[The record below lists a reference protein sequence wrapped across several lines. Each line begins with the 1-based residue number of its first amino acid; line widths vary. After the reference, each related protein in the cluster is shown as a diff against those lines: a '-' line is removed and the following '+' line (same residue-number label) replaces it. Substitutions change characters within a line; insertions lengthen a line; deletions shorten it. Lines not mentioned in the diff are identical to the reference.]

1 MSRVD
6 YRDVGLK
13 VGLEIHQQ
21 LDTREK
27 LFCSCP
33 AELGEEEHDEFVRQ
47 LRPTRSELGDVDPAA
62 LFEWRKGRLYLYQAP
77 LDHSCLV
84 EADEE
89 PPHPINRE
97 AVAVAVAVA
106 KALGSS
112 IVDEVHVMRK
122 TVIDGSNTS
131 GFQRTAVVALGGSI
145 KVGGKEVPI
154 ETIVVEEDAARKV
167 GEKGRYVIYRLD
179 RLGIPLIEIAT
190 APVIETPEEAK
201 EVALAI
207 GTMLR
212 LTGRVKRGIGTI
224 RQDLNVSIRGGAK
237 TEIKG
242 VQRLELI
249 PKVVEY
255 EVLRQLNLLMIRD
268 MLRERGVTREELEKV
283 EPVDV
288 SSLLAG
294 SRSRVVKRALS
305 SGGVVIAVKLPRMK
319 GIVGMEVMPGRRFGT
334 ELADYARFWGGV
346 GGIIH
351 SDELPGYG
359 ITGDD
364 VDKIYEAV
372 GGDPGVDAFALIA
385 DRPSNALK
393 AAKAVLERV
402 ATALEGVPEETR
414 AALEDGTTRYLRP
427 RPGSARMY
435 PETDIPPLRVDDSV
449 MSIAERYVPESPEAV
464 AKRLKDQY
472 GLSDQLAWEV
482 IRDERYR
489 LITTL
494 LEKYRGKL
502 EPSYI
507 AGFFVVV
514 LRGLEGEGIDVWK
527 VSDASLEKII
537 GMVAGEEIAREAAA
551 EIVKYLASN
560 PGSTVEEAVEKLGL
574 KRLSREEVERIVDS
588 IVAELKEEILRR
600 GERAAGLVMGRA
612 MSRLRGRADGRLVSE
627 IVSRKLREMLDSGET
642 AG

>member
-1 MSRVD
+1 MSRID
-6 YRDVGLK
+6 YRSIGLK

-62 LFEWRKGRLYLYQAP
+62 LFEWRKGRLYIYQAP
-77 LDHSCLV
+77 LNHSCLV

-106 KALGSS
+106 KALGSA

-131 GFQRTAVVALGGSI
+131 GFQRTAIVALGGSI
-145 KVGGKEVPI
+145 RVGSKEVPI
-154 ETIVVEEDAARKV
+154 ETIVIEEDAARKV
-167 GEKGRYVIYRLD
+167 GEKGRYVVYRLD

-190 APVIETPEEAK
+190 APVIESPGEAR

-212 LTGRVKRGIGTI
+212 LTGKVKRGLGTI

-249 PKVVEY
+249 PRVIEY
-255 EVLRQLNLLMIRD
+255 EVLRQLSLLRIRD
-268 MLRERGVTREELEKV
+268 MLRERGVSREELENV

-294 SRSRVVKRALS
+294 SKSRVIKKVLS
-305 SGGVVIAVKLPRMK
+305 SGGKVIAVKLPRMK
-319 GIVGMEVMPGRRFGT
+319 GIIGMEIMPGRRFGT

-359 ITGDD
+359 ITGDE
-364 VDKIYEAV
+364 VEKIYEAV
-372 GGDPGVDAFALIA
+372 GGDPGVDAFALVA
-385 DRPSNALK
+385 DKPSNALR
-393 AAKAVLERV
+393 AARAVLERV
-402 ATALEGVPEETR
+402 AAALEGVPEETR

-435 PETDIPPLRVDDSV
+435 PETDIPPLRIDENILS
-449 MSIAERYVPESPEAV
+449 MAEPLVPEPPEVV
-464 AKRLKDQY
+464 AMRLKKEY

-489 LITTL
+489 LIVSL
-494 LEKYRGKL
+494 LEKYRGTL
-502 EPSYI
+502 EPSYV

-514 LRGLEGEGIDVWK
+514 LRGLEGEGVEVWK
-527 VSDASLEKII
+527 VDDAILEKILD
-537 GMVAGEEIAREAAA
+537 MVAQGEIAREAAA
-551 EIVKYLASN
+551 ELVKYLANN

-574 KRLSREEVERIVDS
+574 RRLSREEVERIVDE
-588 IVAELKEEILRR
+588 IVGGLREEILKR
-600 GERAAGLVMGRA
+600 GEKAVGLVMGRA
-612 MSRLRGRADGRLVSE
+612 MAKLRGRADGRLVSE
-627 IVSRKLREMLDSGET
+627 IVSRKIREILDSDGK
-642 AG
+642 G